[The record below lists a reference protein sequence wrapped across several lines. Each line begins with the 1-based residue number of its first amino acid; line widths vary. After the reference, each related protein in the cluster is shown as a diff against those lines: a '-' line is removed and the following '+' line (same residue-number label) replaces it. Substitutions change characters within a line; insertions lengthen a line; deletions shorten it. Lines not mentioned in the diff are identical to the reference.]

1 MNHVKLPS
9 AEIAYLD
16 EGEGIP
22 ILMIHGFA
30 SNAKTNWLNPG
41 WINFMSDE
49 GYRVIAL
56 DNRGHGES
64 TKFYEQDDYKLEHM
78 AGDVA
83 NLIDHLEL
91 GKVHIMG
98 YSMGARISSVLAHL
112 YPEKVDKVILA
123 GNGNNMI
130 EGGFDS
136 SEIYNGLM
144 ADSDDDVTTKIGTE
158 FRAFAKQT
166 GSDLKALAACIM
178 GGRSHI
184 DKAVFTEMKP
194 QVLVTVG
201 TEDSV
206 AVDGD
211 KLASI
216 IPNGQFKPIPKRN
229 HMNAV
234 GDKVYKQN
242 VLEFLKT

>member
-1 MNHVKLPS
+1 MNLVKLSS
-9 AEIAYLD
+9 AEIAYMD
-16 EGEGIP
+16 EGEGMP
-22 ILMIHGFA
+22 IVLIHGFA
-30 SNAKTNWLNPG
+30 SNAKTNWLGPG
-41 WINFMSDE
+41 WVNFLNDE
-49 GYRVIAL
+49 GFRIIAL

-64 TKFYEQDDYKLEHM
+64 QKFYGQDDYKLEHM
-78 AGDVA
+78 ASDVA
-83 NLIDHLEL
+83 DLIDHLGL
-91 GKVHIMG
+91 MHPHIMG

-112 YPEKVDKVILA
+112 HPEKIGKVILA
-123 GNGNNMI
+123 GNGYNMI
-130 EGGFDS
+130 DGGFDS

-144 ADSDDDVTTKIGTE
+144 AESDDAVQTQIGKD
-158 FRAFAKQT
+158 FRAFAKMT

-184 DKAVFTEMKP
+184 NQTVFTGMEK

-201 TEDSV
+201 TEDTV
-206 AVDGD
+206 AIDSE

-216 IPNGQFKPIPKRN
+216 MPSAQYKPIPKRN

-242 VLEFLKT
+242 VIEFLKG